1 MPPCPLRVM
10 SYRKL
15 LIVKEPMLGMMIYLL
30 AGLLAIVIWK
40 GLAELAR
47 LDQSR
52 PSPGVE
58 QRLEGALRVGALEFD
73 EYRERIVIEQP
84 QAIVARRAAS
94 DLALELTA
102 TVRNDTGRIIKG
114 LEVCGTVVD
123 SQGNPLSGLVAV
135 VIPTQQTVIEP
146 NEAIKARLLLE
157 GVGPEA
163 AQAGVRMEVTGVIFD

>member
-1 MPPCPLRVM
+1 M

-15 LIVKEPMLGMMIYLL
+15 LIVKEPMLGILLYLF
-30 AGLLAIVIWK
+30 AGLLAVTLWK
-40 GLAELAR
+40 GLTELAR

-52 PSPGVE
+52 PTSGEE
-58 QRLEGALRVGALEFD
+58 QTLAGALRAGALEFD
-73 EYRERIVIEQP
+73 EYRERIVIEHP

-114 LEVCGTVVD
+114 LEVCGKVID
-123 SQGNPLSGLVAV
+123 SQGSPLSELIAV
-135 VIPTQQTVIEP
+135 VIPTQQTAIEP
-146 NEAIKARLLLE
+146 NEVIKARLLLE